1 MLGILADQRKFH
13 VIKGNLS
20 EDLST
25 GIAIEK
31 KMK

>member
-1 MLGILADQRKFH
+1 MLGILADQKKLR

-25 GIAIEK
+25 GIANKK